1 MMKCACKCC
10 TNRFVGCHSSC
21 ADYAKYRTRVDSA
34 RKEETE
40 WKRNERLKSPY
51 KIMMMN
57 KFADRGIDS
66 RR

>member
-1 MMKCACKCC
+1 MMKCACKGC

-21 ADYAKYRTRVDSA
+21 ADYAEYRTRVDSA

>member
-1 MMKCACKCC
+1 MKCACKDC
-10 TNRFVGCHSSC
+10 TKRFVGCHATCTS
-21 ADYAKYRTRVDSA
+21 YAEYRTRVDSA

>member
-1 MMKCACKCC
+1 MKCACKDC
-10 TNRFVGCHSSC
+10 TKRFVSCHATCTS
-21 ADYAKYRTRVDSA
+21 YAEYRTRVDGT

>member
-1 MMKCACKCC
+1 MKCACKGCAK
-10 TNRFVGCHSSC
+10 RFVGCHSSC
-21 ADYAKYRTRVDSA
+21 ADYSEYRTRVDNA

-51 KIMMMN
+51 KVMMMN